1 MQESF
6 DSDKLEQILR
16 EIGQL
21 RQEQA
26 RYNEKFEVYQKAT
39 QWVVQLAFSLI
50 AAAVVTV
57 IVSLVLR

>member
-1 MQESF
+1 VQESF
-6 DSDKLEQILR
+6 DSDKLEQILK

-21 RQEQA
+21 REQA
-26 RYNEKFEVYQKAT
+26 RYNEKFEVYQNAT

-57 IVSLVLR
+57 IVSLVLRR